1 MNRKR
6 TTLSLP
12 PGLLEQARNAGL
24 TNISEFC
31 TRVLEAYLDGVQD
44 TDAIASKLIEEDHM
58 KTQLTETEINQ
69 IIRDHIESHR
79 DEILRHLAQHGS
91 FGRKCIDRIRVGIL
105 LDTGQEVSPAQIRP
119 ILDEVRDEAW
129 KTGDLHL
136 ARMRLQFDR
145 EFSLYGAKIYNY
157 IVTDEDRLA
166 EAAHVKAE
174 QDPGLV
180 SLWATGVVNHF
191 AELGITIHNP
201 TVYRVLDTI
210 STDQPAATPV
220 REPQH
225 SCSTA

>member
-105 LDTGQEVSPAQIRP
+105 LDTGQEVSPAQIRSV
-119 ILDEVRDEAW
+119 LDEVRDEAW

-174 QDPGLV
+174 QDPGLTF
-180 SLWATGVVNHF
+180 LWASGIIEHF
-191 AELGITIHNP
+191 AEHGITVHSP
-201 TVYRVLDTI
+201 TVIRVLGM
-210 STDQPAATPV
+210 V
-220 REPQH
+220 NR
-225 SCSTA
+225 